1 MDNQNQ
7 NNNDKKV
14 ISEEEKR
21 RRKEKSMAT
30 KNKKSS
36 PEYLELEKELRKIEE
51 EEIAQR
57 KLELKKRMAKLLK

>member
-36 PEYLELEKELRKIEE
+36 PEYLALEKELRKIEE

-57 KLELKKRMAKLLK
+57 KIELKKRMAKLLK

>member
-36 PEYLELEKELRKIEE
+36 PEYLALEKELRDIEE
-51 EEIAQR
+51 QEIAQR
-57 KLELKKRMAKLLK
+57 KLELKKRMAELLK

>member
-36 PEYLELEKELRKIEE
+36 PEYLSLEKELRKIEE